1 MAEPDKKLFRPQ
13 ALERFSSPDN
23 LEQLMPVAGAKDWL
37 LLAVCGALLA
47 LFAGWCFTGSIPTI
61 VTGRGIIVRP
71 GRITQ
76 AQAIT
81 AGRIRTLRVRAGDR
95 VKEGDLI
102 ATVDQSDIVKRI
114 EENQRALSVLED
126 QDRRKNAA
134 ETSQTELQTQQDAM
148 ERRGLEGQRTTLEKS
163 LADATA
169 LRPILEARAE
179 SNRKMVKEGLL
190 GFAAKDVSDAESA
203 VKDYDAKIDDYT
215 ARLGQIDGQLKQIE
229 TRAAALSRQVLT
241 DSTSRRNEIDQ
252 LRKTIELDQFQIALD
267 GNIRSQYSGRV
278 AEVMASEGQVMPAGG
293 KLLTI
298 ESDDPAAMKNG
309 GGLVSISYYPVKD
322 GKQIQPGMK
331 IQVTPDTVE
340 RERFGGIIGTVTAVS
355 PIPVTKEGAVS
366 TIGNAEAVQSLMPD
380 GVFIEVRACLERD
393 AATPS
398 GYKWSSSQGPPI
410 QITAGLTHSTRV
422 TVEGRAPVTYLLP
435 ILRES
440 SGVY

>member
-1 MAEPDKKLFRPQ
+1 MAEPDKKLFRAQ

-23 LEQLMPVAGAKDWL
+23 LEQLMPVTGAKDWL
-37 LLAVCGALLA
+37 LLAVCSVLLA
-47 LFAGWCFTGSIPTI
+47 LFAGWCFAGSIPTI

-71 GRITQ
+71 GKVIQ

-81 AGRIRTLRVRAGDR
+81 AGRILTLRVHSGDH

-126 QDRRKNAA
+126 QDRRKSAA
-134 ETSQTELQTQQDAM
+134 ETSQLELQTQQDAL
-148 ERRGLEGQRTTLEKS
+148 ERAGLEGQRTTLKKS
-163 LADATA
+163 LSDASA
-169 LRPILEARAE
+169 LRPILEARAQ
-179 SNRKMVKEGLL
+179 SNRTLVKEGLM

-229 TRAAALSRQVLT
+229 TRAAALSRQVLA

-252 LRKTIELDQFQIALD
+252 LRKTMELDRFQIALD

-278 AEVMASEGQVMPAGG
+278 AELMASAGEVMPAGG

-298 ESDDPAAMKNG
+298 EADDPETLKTG
-309 GGLVSISYYPVKD
+309 SGFVSISYYPVKD
-322 GKQIQPGMK
+322 GKQIQPGMRM
-331 IQVTPDTVE
+331 QVTPDTVE
-340 RERFGGIIGTVTAVS
+340 RERFGGIVGSVTSVS
-355 PIPVTKEGAVS
+355 PIPVTKEGAAA
-366 TIGNAEAVQSLMPD
+366 TIGNGEAAQSLMPE
-380 GVFIEVRACLERD
+380 GVYIEVRARLETD
-393 AATPS
+393 ASTPS
-398 GYKWSSSQGPPI
+398 GYRWSSSQGPPI
-410 QITAGLTHSTRV
+410 QITSGLTHSTRV
-422 TVEGRAPVTYLLP
+422 TVENRAPVTYLLP